1 MAHAREEPEEHPE
14 TELEDWELHCAC
26 FMNIS
31 EKATSEYYSH
41 SLKAAVKDNARG
53 YDYKM
58 RSELARLKSFESY
71 PSLSPFAPEELA
83 GAGFFYFGYGSA
95 VQCFCCGVVVTIAS
109 FQTPTQLHQKYQED
123 CAFQKGLEVGNINK
137 YDIRVKG
144 LESSGPVGYTED
156 SERLGTFSNWPYYC
170 ETEPAVLSDCGFFY
184 TGVKDHVQC
193 FSCGGRLGDWEVA
206 SDPWREHA
214 KWFPE
219 CNYLRSRLSE
229 GAILGHV
236 RSYVGFHGIT
246 AKHYFV
252 DKVSEETEIAEQS
265 QKASSEEILRN
276 IFENECSRMESYF
289 QWPSDSA
296 AVPSKLAKAG
306 FFYTGVK
313 DHVQCFSC
321 GGRLGDWEV
330 ASDPWREHAKWFPEC
345 DYLHS
350 RLSEREILEHIR
362 SYVGFH
368 GITAKHY
375 FVDKVSEETEIA
387 DQSQKASSEE
397 ILRSIF
403 ENECSRMESYFQW
416 PSDSAA
422 VPSKLAKAGFFYTGE
437 EETVQCFQCG
447 GRISHWPEGADPVQE
462 HQKIF
467 SQCQYI
473 VNISQNPQQSDT
485 AVSLKKELNQDTGVS
500 ARLLLS
506 SSTESR
512 LELNMLEKEA
522 RNLQFLLKKAYAT
535 KEFSRSFPFSDI
547 HIPFDIRL
555 LYTQVVMET
564 KDFRNIP
571 LAQVTLPEVL
581 RDLRNITVL
590 EGQLGSGKTAC
601 LKMIAM
607 LWAQGVCPVLR
618 RFELVFYIPLNCAPE
633 KLSVTEILRDHL
645 LKEELGISESTFQE
659 LIRHYRERVL
669 FLLDEFGKDASPL
682 PMLIEE
688 LIHRTHLWK
697 IQVIVGVRTQS
708 LYLIRKHAEL
718 LIAILDFP
726 LRGTIRIL
734 RSVLSFNMVQVEDVY
749 KRLNTFPAI
758 CPIIKTPLFGLA
770 ACVSRIKFPNRE
782 FTSICLLDCYLQF
795 IRKDSA
801 GQTGVCVDTV
811 SSVGE
816 LCLRGQFRGQFEFTE
831 ADLLQAGVKEPEALR
846 LGLLNRLTAQRIQ
859 PVYRVFHVCFQEYLA
874 AVRMNELM
882 TSSVP
887 EEREQSQKY
896 LEEIDSVATF
906 LCFLHFL
913 TFTSTRSE
921 RAATIVTDYTLNRIN
936 KNAAFNADKA
946 IKAFHTHHP
955 EIRVCIDTFLHAM
968 NAAPDLRI
976 TVTDTFLFDQVL
988 RMLIDS
994 PYLPSCSP
1002 IITEGMKGKTFLI
1015 CFFPLHGL
1023 FYFISQYPESIKGI
1037 KSFHLHIIKKIT
1049 SFDEND
1055 DAKRDDRFQI
1065 TEPPAVEQELAGS
1078 FSDPERLR
1086 TEKRMFKHLFNWVI
1100 GFLSTLIPEEFIDWL
1115 CSAYNRH
1122 EYKIP
1127 LLRMSI
1133 MFTRQLTEKELG
1145 NLSLLFFLSDS
1156 VVLDLIHSSG
1166 IVQELHLVL
1175 EKYAAK
1181 VKELYLL
1188 SNQMSEEEQA
1198 ILASLTNLRS
1208 LTLMCTKADIPA
1220 PGSLCALPAGFSKVV
1235 TLRKLHLNNNMQ
1247 EEDTILAWL
1256 LAHFPLLSSFV
1267 LESDSCPGL
1276 EGIIGA
1282 LPCASLQE
1290 LKLGCIVFTDS
1301 QLSSFV
1307 AQLGRFTNLKVLKLC
1322 NEVFDSVEVMPAFAC
1337 ALQKLKNLE
1346 VLHLPFGRGMK
1357 EAAEMIIKACQTL
1370 PCLRSLRMHSC
1381 LNDDSLVTFAKA
1393 IQNGHFLGLHKL
1405 IIDHSINTTERG
1417 WQELFHCL
1425 GRLSNLV
1432 KVDIS
1437 RPVSHLM
1444 KPSSRL
1450 VVTFVRAIAQLPR
1463 IQHVLLLGWLLDE
1476 MDRKL
1481 FKDMKKRHPQ
1491 SRHISL
1497 TYKIH
1502 VQPKIVESV

>member
-1 MAHAREEPEEHPE
+1 
-14 TELEDWELHCAC
+14 
-26 FMNIS
+26 
-31 EKATSEYYSH
+31 
-41 SLKAAVKDNARG
+41 
-53 YDYKM
+53 
-58 RSELARLKSFESY
+58 
-71 PSLSPFAPEELA
+71 
-83 GAGFFYFGYGSA
+83 
-95 VQCFCCGVVVTIAS
+95 
-109 FQTPTQLHQKYQED
+109 
-123 CAFQKGLEVGNINK
+123 
-137 YDIRVKG
+137 
-144 LESSGPVGYTED
+144 
-156 SERLGTFSNWPYYC
+156 
-170 ETEPAVLSDCGFFY
+170 
-184 TGVKDHVQC
+184 
-193 FSCGGRLGDWEVA
+193 
-206 SDPWREHA
+206 
-214 KWFPE
+214 
-219 CNYLRSRLSE
+219 
-229 GAILGHV
+229 
-236 RSYVGFHGIT
+236 
-246 AKHYFV
+246 
-252 DKVSEETEIAEQS
+252 
-265 QKASSEEILRN
+265 
-276 IFENECSRMESYF
+276 
-289 QWPSDSA
+289 
-296 AVPSKLAKAG
+296 
-306 FFYTGVK
+306 
-313 DHVQCFSC
+313 
-321 GGRLGDWEV
+321 
-330 ASDPWREHAKWFPEC
+330 
-345 DYLHS
+345 
-350 RLSEREILEHIR
+350 
-362 SYVGFH
+362 
-368 GITAKHY
+368 
-375 FVDKVSEETEIA
+375 
-387 DQSQKASSEE
+387 
-397 ILRSIF
+397 
-403 ENECSRMESYFQW
+403 
-416 PSDSAA
+416 
-422 VPSKLAKAGFFYTGE
+422 
-437 EETVQCFQCG
+437 
-447 GRISHWPEGADPVQE
+447 
-462 HQKIF
+462 
-467 SQCQYI
+467 
-473 VNISQNPQQSDT
+473 
-485 AVSLKKELNQDTGVS
+485 
-500 ARLLLS
+500 
-506 SSTESR
+506 
-512 LELNMLEKEA
+512 MLEKEA

-555 LYTQVVMET
+555 LYTEVVMET
-564 KDFRNIP
+564 KDFRNVP

-607 LWAQGVCPVLR
+607 LWAQGACPILR
-618 RFELVFYIPLNCAPE
+618 RFELVFYIPLNCEPE

-645 LKEELGISESTFQE
+645 LKEELGISESNFRE

-669 FLLDEFGKDASPL
+669 FLLDEFGKDATPL

-697 IQVIVGVRTQS
+697 IPVIVGVRTQS

-726 LRGTIRIL
+726 LRGTISIL

-749 KRLNTFPAI
+749 KRLYTFPAI

-816 LCLRGQFRGQFEFTE
+816 LCLRGQFHGQFEFTE

-896 LEEIDSVATF
+896 LEEIDSLATF
-906 LCFLHFL
+906 LCFGHFL

-936 KNAAFNADKA
+936 KNAAFSADEA

-955 EIRVCIDTFLHAM
+955 EIPVYIDNFLHVM

-994 PYLPSCSP
+994 LYLPSCSP
-1002 IITEGMKGKTFLI
+1002 IITEGMKGKSFLI
-1015 CFFPLHGL
+1015 NQIPLHGL
-1023 FYFISQYPESIKGI
+1023 FYFINQYPESIKGI
-1037 KSFHLHIIKKIT
+1037 KSFHLHFFKEMT
-1049 SFDEND
+1049 YFNENE
-1055 DAKRDDRFQI
+1055 DRFQI
-1065 TEPPAVEQELAGS
+1065 TEPPAVEEEFAGS
-1078 FSDPERLR
+1078 FRDPERLR
-1086 TEKRMFKHLFNWVI
+1086 ITKRTFNHLFNLAI
-1100 GFLSTLIPEEFIDWL
+1100 SFFSAPIPEEFIDVL

-1127 LLRMSI
+1127 LLHVSI
-1133 MFTRQLTEKELG
+1133 VQMRQLAEKELE

-1156 VVLDLIHSSG
+1156 VVLDVLDSSG

-1181 VKELYLL
+1181 VKGLLVL
-1188 SNQMSEEEQA
+1188 SNRMSEEEQA

-1208 LTLMCTKADIPA
+1208 LTLMCTKADIPELLLRQMDTFSKLEELKLVLGPS
-1220 PGSLCALPAGFSKVV
+1220 PGILCALPVGFSKVV
-1235 TLRKLHLNNNMQ
+1235 TLRKLYLNINIQ

-1256 LAHFPLLSSFV
+1256 FAHFPLLSSFV

-1393 IQNGHFLGLHKL
+1393 TQNGHFLGLHKL

-1450 VVTFVRAIAQLPR
+1450 VVAFVRAIAQLPR

-1481 FKDMKKRHPQ
+1481 FEDMKKRHPQ

-1502 VQPKIVESV
+1502 VQPKIVESI

>member
-1 MAHAREEPEEHPE
+1 MEHARKEPDPE
-14 TELEDWELHCAC
+14 IELEDWELRCSSHLNLSAKA
-26 FMNIS
+26 IS
-31 EKATSEYYSH
+31 EFYSR

-156 SERLGTFSNWPYYC
+156 SERLGTFSNWPFYC
-170 ETEPAVLSDCGFFY
+170 ETEPAVLSDC
-184 TGVKDHVQC
+184 
-193 FSCGGRLGDWEVA
+193 
-206 SDPWREHA
+206 
-214 KWFPE
+214 
-219 CNYLRSRLSE
+219 
-229 GAILGHV
+229 
-236 RSYVGFHGIT
+236 
-246 AKHYFV
+246 
-252 DKVSEETEIAEQS
+252 
-265 QKASSEEILRN
+265 
-276 IFENECSRMESYF
+276 
-289 QWPSDSA
+289 
-296 AVPSKLAKAG
+296 G

-1208 LTLMCTKADIPA
+1208 LTLMCTKADIPELLLRQMDKFAKLEELKLVLVSA